1 MAFVYATCV
10 VRVTIFS
17 TDGKF
22 RPVWNCT
29 ELHTLT
35 PAARSSLSTL
45 GDVHAFVTLLMTITQ
60 ECIVFVRAS
69 LVGRG
74 LT

>member
-29 ELHTLT
+29 ELHT

-60 ECIVFVRAS
+60 KCIVFVRAS
-69 LVGRG
+69 LVSRG

>member
-1 MAFVYATCV
+1 MVNSDQFGIVQSY
-10 VRVTIFS
+10 
-17 TDGKF
+17 
-22 RPVWNCT
+22 
-29 ELHTLT
+29 TLT

-60 ECIVFVRAS
+60 KCIVYVRGS

-74 LT
+74 LTQSSVCLFIVVFESLSFE